1 MHRAVGCRSRMP
13 AQTQRG
19 RDSGPSEA
27 GWLPA
32 TPEPKCQ
39 GIPHTVNSTVALIF
53 HSGMAQSS
61 HSYARKTYGLPEL
74 ESELMSEVLVPI

>member
-32 TPEPKCQ
+32 TPEPKSRVVRNT
-39 GIPHTVNSTVALIF
+39 PVHKTLR
-53 HSGMAQSS
+53 
-61 HSYARKTYGLPEL
+61 AR
-74 ESELMSEVLVPI
+74 